1 VKKRAALVMALVM
14 FAGACSADRENE
26 IADPTVE
33 RSVTTEEQPVAEPA
47 AAPQPTAT
55 TAPQPTA
62 TPTPDPLVQVVDAYL
77 AFLNVF
83 GDERFDNVPDF
94 EALAQVSTASW
105 VDQVRAVLPSAKP
118 SWQVTIDPNIEDI
131 SIDGTS
137 ATITDCHGFRRVFDD
152 PTQPTPDNAIVWD
165 RYETRTVEMVFA
177 DEEWKFNNQTVTGV
191 NADGVAGTVLCV
203 PSADRAQLEALPEA
217 YFAAVEASFDNGG
230 VVDGVTARLADLLDN
245 GYETFVNDGTKFQY
259 PTVQSGATIITF
271 DTTGAVVIVCV
282 VWGPDSGYL
291 LQNGQRDSVES
302 PPVGT
307 VHSLK
312 LGAKRT
318 NNTWLTNENLFEER
332 ETCEDFDS
340 EFAHRSV
347 SQ

>member
-1 VKKRAALVMALVM
+1 MKKRAALVMALVM
-14 FAGACSADRENE
+14 FAGACSADGENE

-217 YFAAVEASFDNGG
+217 YFAAVEASFDNEGAILQATQRLEESLQPSYEQLR
-230 VVDGVTARLADLLDN
+230 TAGIHLVFPSPVEPGLLVFIN
-245 GYETFVNDGTKFQY
+245 TR
-259 PTVQSGATIITF
+259 GAISAVCIT
-271 DTTGAVVIVCV
+271 
-282 VWGPDSGYL
+282 WSEDSGFFD
-291 LQNGQRDSVES
+291 QGMGRDEARSS
-302 PPVGT
+302 PPNLSFAV
-307 VHSLK
+307 L
-312 LGAKRT
+312 LGAERSDTK
-318 NNTWLTNENLFEER
+318 WLVDEQRFEEVDS
-332 ETCEDFDS
+332 CE
-340 EFAHRSV
+340 EFHEIYDPDAIY
-347 SQ
+347 